1 MSGKDIAAIVVTF
14 AVIVPFALLWAVALA
29 DVARRAEW
37 EFPPLASGA
46 DSRTFWLLVVGLG
59 SGIGSFFYYFL
70 VMRPHPRSRR

>member
-1 MSGKDIAAIVVTF
+1 MSGQDIAAIVAALV
-14 AVIVPFALLWAVALA
+14 VGVPFGLLWAVALA
-29 DVARRAEW
+29 DVFQRAEW

-46 DSRTFWLLVVGLG
+46 DSRTFWLLVVVLM